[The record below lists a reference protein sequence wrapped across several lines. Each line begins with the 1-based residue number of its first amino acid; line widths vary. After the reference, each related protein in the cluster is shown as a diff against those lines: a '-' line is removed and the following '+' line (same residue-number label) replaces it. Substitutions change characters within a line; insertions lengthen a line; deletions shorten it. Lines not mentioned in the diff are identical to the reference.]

1 MNAKPSKK
9 KSLSQFL
16 RQLVGAWL
24 EFNRYV

>member
-9 KSLSQFL
+9 KSLRQFL
-16 RQLVGAWL
+16 RQLVAAWL